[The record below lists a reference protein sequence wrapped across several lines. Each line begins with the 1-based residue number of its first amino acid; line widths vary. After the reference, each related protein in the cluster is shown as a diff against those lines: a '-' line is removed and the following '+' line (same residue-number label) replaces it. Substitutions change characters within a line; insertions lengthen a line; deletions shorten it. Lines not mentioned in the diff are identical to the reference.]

1 MNKKALA
8 VIGLG
13 AAYLLRNK
21 QTRQNLMNQLKSFA
35 GKSKEKA

>member
-1 MNKKALA
+1 MNKKTLA

-35 GKSKEKA
+35 AKTKAKS